1 MSKRIPIEFYNHLRA
16 VREAKDRAH
25 VELTR
30 FAPHT
35 DARRAAARRY
45 LAALNAYA
53 TAISFRDILER
64 EQLNQ
69 EER

>member
-1 MSKRIPIEFYNHLRA
+1 MTKQIPIEFYNHLRA
-16 VREAKDRAH
+16 VREAKDRAR
-25 VELTR
+25 VELIR
-30 FAPHT
+30 LAPYT

-45 LAALNAYA
+45 LAALNAYS
-53 TAISFRDILER
+53 TAISFRNILER